1 MFNVRIYGSKKW
13 RKRERQEEGK
23 IFFYWKWLSS
33 KKGQISTF
41 LDPINDNWEEEYKE
55 GFLVHKKWRK
65 KRVNSQ
71 FYII

>member
-1 MFNVRIYGSKKW
+1 MDQKS
-13 RKRERQEEGK
+13 RERERDK
-23 IFFYWKWLSS
+23 KKVRFFVYSKWLSS